1 MTYAEIITQVFFPVA
16 LAIIMLGMGMNLV
29 PNDFIRIIKYPKA
42 ILIGLTNQFIFLPVI
57 GFLLAIAFGLSPA
70 MAIGLM
76 ILVSSPGGPTSNLI
90 TQICKGNVALSVTLT
105 SVASVLSVFTI
116 PYILSF
122 SLEYF
127 GSKSDITIKLP
138 IIQTIIQIFGIT
150 VLPITIGM
158 TIRRFNT
165 KFAIKMEKTM
175 RLASTLIFVA
185 VFITAVAVN
194 FNLIGDAFRK
204 IGVVTLLL
212 TILTLGLGFITSK
225 LLKLN
230 QKAAISISIE
240 TGIQNGTLAFVIAT
254 SILKNTEMSIPTV
267 AYVIWMYTASGIL
280 MWKLSRS
287 SN

>member
-1 MTYAEIITQVFFPVA
+1 MIYTEILTKVFFPIA

-29 PNDFIRIIKYPKA
+29 PKDFIRIVKYPKA
-42 ILIGLTNQFIFLPVI
+42 IIIGLTNQFILLPCVS
-57 GFLLAIAFGLSPA
+57 FFLAIVCDLSPL

-76 ILVSSPGGPTSNLI
+76 ILASCPGGPTSNLI

-105 SVASVLSVFTI
+105 SVASVLSVLTI

-138 IIQTIIQIFGIT
+138 ILETIIQIFGIT

-158 TIRRFNT
+158 TIRRFKT

-185 VFITAVAVN
+185 VFVTAIAVN
-194 FNLIGDAFRK
+194 FNLIGDAIRK
-204 IGVVTLLL
+204 IGIVTLIL

-225 LLKLN
+225 LFKLN

-280 MWKLSRS
+280 MWKLSKS

>member
-1 MTYAEIITQVFFPVA
+1 
-16 LAIIMLGMGMNLV
+16 MLGMGMNLV
-29 PNDFIRIIKYPKA
+29 PKDFIRIVKYPKA
-42 ILIGLTNQFIFLPVI
+42 IIIGLTNQFILLPCVS
-57 GFLLAIAFGLSPA
+57 FFLAIACDLSPL

-76 ILVSSPGGPTSNLI
+76 ILASCPGGPTSNLI

-105 SVASVLSVFTI
+105 SVASVLSVLTI

-138 IIQTIIQIFGIT
+138 ILETIIQIFGIT

-158 TIRRFNT
+158 TIRRFKT

-185 VFITAVAVN
+185 VFVTAIAVN
-194 FNLIGDAFRK
+194 FNLIGDAIRK
-204 IGVVTLLL
+204 IGIVTLLL

-225 LLKLN
+225 LFKLN

-267 AYVIWMYTASGIL
+267 AYVIWMYTASVIL
-280 MWKLSRS
+280 MWKLSKS

>member
-1 MTYAEIITQVFFPVA
+1 
-16 LAIIMLGMGMNLV
+16 MLGMGMNLV
-29 PNDFIRIIKYPKA
+29 PKDFIRIVKYPKA
-42 ILIGLTNQFIFLPVI
+42 IIIGLTNQFILLPCVS
-57 GFLLAIAFGLSPA
+57 FFLAIVCDLSPL

-76 ILVSSPGGPTSNLI
+76 ILASCPGGPTSNLI

-105 SVASVLSVFTI
+105 SVASVLSVLTI

-138 IIQTIIQIFGIT
+138 ILETIIQIFGIT

-158 TIRRFNT
+158 TIRRFKT

-185 VFITAVAVN
+185 VFVTAIAVN
-194 FNLIGDAFRK
+194 FNLIGDAIRK
-204 IGVVTLLL
+204 IGIVTLIL

-225 LLKLN
+225 LFKLN

-280 MWKLSRS
+280 MWKLSKS